1 MFGKEIEKTEKGE
14 EDKRPNSASDTT
26 QYGVVES
33 ALPNQMTKPNN
44 MVWRPK
50 AEKHPIQPI
59 QEQQSPAKQEDK
71 IKEAS
76 RKLLKDESNSSCPS
90 QDLILTNRFECLESE
105 DLA

>member
-50 AEKHPIQPI
+50 AEKQPI
-59 QEQQSPAKQEDK
+59 
-71 IKEAS
+71 
-76 RKLLKDESNSSCPS
+76 
-90 QDLILTNRFECLESE
+90 
-105 DLA
+105 